1 MNIEISATSGDYRL
15 TSDSMQI
22 VAQRKHF
29 VDPTK
34 SPAFNPEKHS
44 AEIREEWR
52 DFKYCGKVSQ
62 ALELIARQN
71 VFESDATTLA
81 ELLSEI
87 QAFHRQI
94 SDLLDGEC

>member
-1 MNIEISATSGDYRL
+1 MNIEISGKYRL

-22 VAQRKHF
+22 IVQRKHT

-52 DFKYCGKVSQ
+52 EWKYCGKVSQ
-62 ALELIARQN
+62 AIELIAQQN
-71 VFESDATTLA
+71 VFDSDATTLV
-81 ELLSEI
+81 ELLNEI
-87 QAFHRQI
+87 KAFRREI
-94 SDLLDGEC
+94 SDLLSG

>member
-1 MNIEISATSGDYRL
+1 MNIEISGKYRL

-22 VAQRKHF
+22 IVQRKHT

-44 AEIREEWR
+44 AELREEWR
-52 DFKYCGKVSQ
+52 EWKYCGKPSQ

-71 VFESDATTLA
+71 VLESDATSLG
-81 ELLSEI
+81 ELLNEI
-87 QAFHRQI
+87 QSFRREI
-94 SDLLDGEC
+94 SDLIDG